1 MPREFLF
8 VTPDPITLYECA
20 AAATAIDPDL
30 GLGRLWQG
38 GGLQIAGDGL
48 VLAVLRSSA
57 IEVAD
62 DVERMLGS
70 SVVADP
76 SYLTEAYGPFDSP
89 LTFALVEQL
98 ALAANGTVAEQ
109 NQADLKQAEL
119 KLSQLKQSQLSQSH
133 LAVTSWVSPE
143 RGDSA

>member
-30 GLGRLWQG
+30 GMGRLWQG
-38 GGLQIAGDGL
+38 GGIQIAGDGL
-48 VLAVLRSSA
+48 VLAVLRSTA

-62 DVERMLGS
+62 DVEWMLGS

-89 LTFALVEQL
+89 LTSALVEQL

-109 NQADLKQAEL
+109 NQAQLKP
-119 KLSQLKQSQLSQSH
+119 SQLKPSQPNQAH
-133 LAVTSWVSPE
+133 LAGTDWVSPE